1 MPWWQFSI
9 SCETSELEQVED
21 LLFELGAASISLAD
35 AGDEPLYEPL
45 PGHSPVWQESI
56 ITGMF
61 NDANH
66 ETIYHRLLAEL
77 PQHLLSSLRQQR
89 LEEQDWEQAYKAHF
103 KPIRFGDRLWIVPDW
118 CEPPDT
124 DAAVVTLDP
133 GLAFGTGSHPTTA
146 LCLEWLGNNDISDC
160 DAIDYGCGSGILAI
174 AACKLGARRV
184 LAVDIDPQALTA
196 SKLNAGNNSIS
207 DEQIEISLPEAMS
220 HEPVALLMANILS
233 GPLVRFAPKFADL
246 VKPGGQI
253 LLSGI
258 LASQLNDIQSA
269 YQPYFILDQA
279 NQQQDWIAISGTR
292 KGNC

>member
-207 DEQIEISLPEAMS
+207 DEQIEIS
-220 HEPVALLMANILS
+220 
-233 GPLVRFAPKFADL
+233 
-246 VKPGGQI
+246 
-253 LLSGI
+253 
-258 LASQLNDIQSA
+258 
-269 YQPYFILDQA
+269 
-279 NQQQDWIAISGTR
+279 
-292 KGNC
+292 